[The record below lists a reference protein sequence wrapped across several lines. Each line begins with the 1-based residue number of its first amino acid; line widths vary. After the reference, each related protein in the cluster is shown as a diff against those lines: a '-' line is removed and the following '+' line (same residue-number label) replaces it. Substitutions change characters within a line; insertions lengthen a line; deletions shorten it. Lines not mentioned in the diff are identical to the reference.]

1 MDEQRSVEWFSSRKG
16 RVTGSMVG
24 AILGVN
30 PWMTRDDA
38 MRIMVRE
45 YHGAPRE
52 FEGNI
57 ATQWGVANESGA
69 VAEYELETGL
79 TVEPC
84 GFYMFEDWLGASPDG
99 LVGNDGLVE
108 IKCPFGMKDGSKE
121 FKLLREQP
129 HYYAQ
134 IQIQLFVTGRA
145 WCDFY
150 QWSPSKTSLVSV
162 HVSRPFLDKNL
173 PLLRQFHAEYL
184 HEREHNFQL
193 HLEEKRAE
201 IDNIRSKQ
209 MVAEYD
215 ELVDAIDRAT
225 ERKKELL
232 AEMVKMAGEKNAI
245 FGGRKLTQ
253 IIKPGSVSYGKAV
266 KFLAPDADLS
276 PWTGK
281 PTSFWMLK

>member
-1 MDEQRSVEWFSSRKG
+1 MEEQRSPEWFASRKG

-24 AILGVN
+24 AILGAN

-38 MRIMVRE
+38 MRAMVRE
-45 YHGAPRE
+45 FHGAPRE

-57 ATQWGVANESGA
+57 ATQWGVANEDGA
-69 VAEYELETGL
+69 VAEYEMETGL
-79 TVEPC
+79 VVRKC

-99 LVGNDGLVE
+99 LVAHDGLVE
-108 IKCPFGMKDGSKE
+108 IKCPFGMKSGKNE
-121 FKLLREQP
+121 FKTLRDQP

-134 IQIQLFVTGRA
+134 IQIQLFVTNRE

-150 QWSPSKTSLVSV
+150 QWSPSKTKLENVAIN
-162 HVSRPFLDKNL
+162 RLFLNEKL
-173 PLLRQFHAEYL
+173 PILRQFHAQYL
-184 HEREHNFQL
+184 HEREHDFQQ
-193 HLEEKRAE
+193 HLDDRRAE
-201 IDNIRSKQ
+201 IDNIRSHQ
-209 MVAEYD
+209 MLAEYD

-232 AEMVKMAGEKNAI
+232 ADMVKMAGGQNAV

-253 IIKPGSVSYGKAV
+253 IIKPGSISYGKAI
-266 KFLAPDADLS
+266 KFLNPDADLS

-281 PTSFWMLK
+281 PTSFWSLK